1 MSHITRTIGSQHKQQ
16 HKSDYLRYQGNKKR
30 KYTKTDEPVA
40 VIYKTNDPIQ
50 ICSALIMYLH

>member
-1 MSHITRTIGSQHKQQ
+1 MSQEQQGVNITSSINPITLDMRG
-16 HKSDYLRYQGNKKR
+16 KKR

-50 ICSALIMYLH
+50 ICPTLIMYLC